1 MVVISSLVSSLLP
14 FNMSLNII
22 SLSGLIL
29 ALRMMIDSS
38 IIVTENIAQYRA
50 KGDNLEEACI
60 KGTTEVITPMLSS
73 TFTTIAVFVPL
84 VFMSGIAGAIFFD
97 QAFAVTVGLMVSTT
111 GIMLLPVLYKLKF
124 TDTEIKIFSTCK

>member
-1 MVVISSLVSSLLP
+1 
-14 FNMSLNII
+14 MSLNII

-29 ALRMMIDSS
+29 ALGMMIDSS

-84 VFMSGIAGAIFFD
+84 VFKWYSGSDFLRSGVCCYGWFNGLLFHRNHVTACTLQISLQHTGD
-97 QAFAVTVGLMVSTT
+97 QAFLFQSENKQFDQGAYARPIL
-111 GIMLLPVLYKLKF
+111 
-124 TDTEIKIFSTCK
+124 